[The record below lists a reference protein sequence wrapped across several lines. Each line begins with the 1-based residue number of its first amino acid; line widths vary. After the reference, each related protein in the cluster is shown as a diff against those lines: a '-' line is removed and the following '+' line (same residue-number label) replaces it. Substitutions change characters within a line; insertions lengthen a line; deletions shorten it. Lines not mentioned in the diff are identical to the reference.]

1 MLDNASGTGDNQSIN
16 GNDEPDEVIRMDEVE
31 PINDPNCKHF
41 FIKDSD
47 IIGDYQAWICR
58 KCKRGTFYPINTT
71 IINS

>member
-1 MLDNASGTGDNQSIN
+1 MDENIGNDKSIN
-16 GNDEPDEVIRMDEVE
+16 GNDEEYEVIRLKDVE

-47 IIGDYQAWICR
+47 TIGDHQAWICR
-58 KCKRGTFYPINTT
+58 RCKRGTFYPKGVT